1 MDVKE
6 FLSKDR
12 FAALLGIELLE
23 ASNGKAK
30 AKLDIKEEHLNAL
43 DIAQGGAIFSLA
55 DLTFAAAANSHGNIA
70 VAINANI
77 SFLKAAGKGTLYAE
91 AFEISRNYRIATYTI
106 NITNTQGDLI
116 ACFQGMVYRKKETF
130 HNN

>member
-6 FLSKDR
+6 FLSRDR
-12 FAALLGIELLE
+12 FAELLGIELLE
-23 ASNGKAK
+23 AANGKAK
-30 AKLDIKEEHLNAL
+30 AKLDIKEKHLNAL
-43 DIAQGGAIFSLA
+43 DFAQGGAIFTLA
-55 DLTFAAAANSHGNIA
+55 DFTFAAASNSHGNIA

-91 AFEISRNYRIATYTI
+91 AFEISRNNSIATYTI
-106 NITNTQGDLI
+106 NITNAQKELI

-130 HNN
+130 NNH